1 MNAVNVHTGKRYKV
15 VSIDLVDN
23 GQFVDSVYVLEPEV
37 KDAICSETIRVNT
50 SYIHHWR
57 VS

>member
-1 MNAVNVHTGKRYKV
+1 MKAVNLHTGKRYKV
-15 VSIDLVDN
+15 VSIELVHN

-57 VS
+57 VG